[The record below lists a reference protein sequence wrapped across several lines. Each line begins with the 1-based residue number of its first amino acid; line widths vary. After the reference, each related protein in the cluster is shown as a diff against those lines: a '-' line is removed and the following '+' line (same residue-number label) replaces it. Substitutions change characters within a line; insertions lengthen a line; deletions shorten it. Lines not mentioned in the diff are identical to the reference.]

1 MSQKVIPISL
11 RLYKKKN
18 WDSKWIT
25 EKNNYSNLLHFDL
38 EIKQYFKNIFNFK
51 EFKLI
56 QIKIIKISN
65 NINIYVYFCKTYNR
79 KKLKLTLNKILNN
92 LNLYYKYNKIKIFI
106 KKIKIK
112 KFNSD
117 KKKILYLL
125 KRNIKYNKDIRSMV
139 FIFGYAIYTKKINV
153 ISNFIKQY
161 LEKKKHHKKIIK
173 QFTGLLNEFYR
184 LFSNFLG
191 FNIQFKGRLNGK
203 KRKNKIIIKKGKIP
217 LNTLK
222 YDIKYDLIHF
232 KTPSGICSI
241 KILMFFKK
249 TSINKKCYPQKKQ
262 NIKKLLK
269 VN

>member
-18 WDSKWIT
+18 WDSKWVT
-25 EKNNYSNLLHFDL
+25 DKNNYSNLLHFDL
-38 EIKQYFKNIFNFK
+38 EIKKYFKSIFNFK

-173 QFTGLLNEFYR
+173 QFTSLLEEFYR
-184 LFSNFLG
+184 IFSNFLG
-191 FNIQFKGRLNGK
+191 FNIQFKGRLNSK
-203 KRKNKIIIKKGKIP
+203 KRKNKMIIKKGKIP

-222 YDIKYDLIHF
+222 HDIKYNLNHF

-241 KILMFFKK
+241 RILMFFKK
-249 TSINKKCYPQKKQ
+249 TSKKKKCYFQKKQ
-262 NIKKLLK
+262 NIKKFLK